1 MRTLLRASDTMIR
14 IRTDDFASRARR
26 VVVVAVA
33 GVCMAL
39 GLPAQGSAQQRV
51 TDRPSE
57 VIAIAR
63 GSSALLRPDQEVQ
76 RVLVGDPTIADY
88 ALVSPRELVVN
99 GIGVGSTSLF
109 VWDRADQVRM
119 YTVAVTP
126 DVGALQRQV
135 NMLFPE
141 AGIELTASGEAVVVS
156 GTIRDSRVA
165 RRALEILNSSGVQ
178 VIDNL
183 VAPAAQ
189 QVLLHVR
196 FAEVDRSILRNL
208 SSDLRALNPNEFD
221 DVSQIVGSSLE
232 TLSEG
237 IVQLLLL
244 GDNNTELEW
253 FLRALRTEGYFK
265 SLAEPNL
272 VAIEGQEASFLAG
285 GEFPYPAVQGGQN
298 NQVSIQWKEFG
309 VVLNFTPHITNDGS
323 IRLMVAPE
331 VSSLDFANGL
341 TFAGFQI
348 PSLITRRAE
357 TQVEL
362 RPGQS
367 FAIAGLLDNQQQR
380 DVDQIPI
387 LGQLPIIGSFFSSRA
402 TRDLQTELLV
412 VVTPHIV
419 QPVDRVPDLP
429 TGQPSD
435 WERSGYFDEG
445 TLSLPHGV
453 RVVPPAEAMGG
464 GS

>member
-1 MRTLLRASDTMIR
+1 MNCFRQGIVARG
-14 IRTDDFASRARR
+14 SRRCLM
-26 VVVVAVA
+26 
-33 GVCMAL
+33 GML
-39 GLPAQGSAQQRV
+39 GLWLALALPAGLSGQQV
-51 TDRPSE
+51 TDQASQ

-63 GSSALLRPDQEVQ
+63 GSSALLQPDQQVQ

-99 GIGVGSTSLF
+99 GIGVGTTSLF
-109 VWDRADQVRM
+109 VWDQGDNVRM
-119 YTVAVTP
+119 YTIAVTP
-126 DVGALQRQV
+126 DVGALQRQL
-135 NMLFPE
+135 NMLFPD

-165 RRALEILNSSGVQ
+165 RRALEILNSTGAQ

-183 VAPAAQ
+183 VAPPPKQ
-189 QVLLHVR
+189 ILLHVR

-208 SSDLRALNPNEFD
+208 GSDLRALNPHDFGNVER
-221 DVSQIVGSSLE
+221 IVGSSLE

-237 IVQLLLL
+237 IVNLLLV

-253 FLRALRTEGYFK
+253 FLRALRTRGYFK

-272 VAIEGQEASFLAG
+272 VAVEGQEASFLAG
-285 GEFPYPAVQGGQN
+285 GEFPYPSVQGGQN
-298 NQVSIQWKEFG
+298 NQVSIQWKEYG
-309 VVLNFTPHITNDGS
+309 VVLNFTPQITNDGS

-367 FAIAGLLDNQQQR
+367 FAIAGLLDNQQQH

-387 LGQLPIIGSFFSSRA
+387 LGQIPIIGTFFSNKAS
-402 TRDLQTELLV
+402 RDLQTELLV

-419 QPVDRVPDLP
+419 EPMNSVPTLP
-429 TGQPSD
+429 TGDPAD
-435 WERSGYFDEG
+435 WDRSSYFDEG
-445 TLSLPHGV
+445 TLTLPHGV
-453 RVVPPAEAMGG
+453 RIVPPDEAMSGGG